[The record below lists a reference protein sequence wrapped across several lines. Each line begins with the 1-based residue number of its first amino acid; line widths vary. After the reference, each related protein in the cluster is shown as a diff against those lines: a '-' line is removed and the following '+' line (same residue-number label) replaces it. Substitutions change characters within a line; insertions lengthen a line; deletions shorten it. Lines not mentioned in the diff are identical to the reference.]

1 MVTRKNI
8 KSHALVSVYDK
19 SYLNKI
25 CFVFKK
31 YNIGIIS
38 TGSTAKKIKNLGFK
52 CQQVSEL
59 TKTKEMLDGRVKTL
73 NHKIHASILFNRKK
87 DDHIKK
93 FKNLKFPKIDYVII
107 NFYPFNKI
115 INQKNKLNKTEM
127 IDIGGPAMIRS
138 ASKNFDFV
146 TSISSTKY
154 YKELVDELNKNNGS
168 TSLKFRVKMAKN
180 NFKETSDYDRTIYK
194 WFDKDS
200 KKTRKKT
207 NNKIIIKYGENPN
220 QKAFFIA
227 NSKNNIINSQI
238 SGKKIGYNNI
248 LDISDGLNCLNEF
261 KDPTCVI
268 IKHNNPCG
276 AASANN
282 IEQSFIKAYNSDPV
296 SAFGGI
302 ILLNR
307 IINEKLSLKISSY
320 FSEAIVAPRYTN
332 NALEIFKSK
341 KNLIV
346 INSLN
351 LKKENNLSVR
361 SVNSGIL
368 YQNTNNFLISKSGLK
383 LAGKVKSSKKTIHD
397 LVFAYKVAK
406 HVKSNAVV
414 LVNNKQTLGIGAG
427 QMSRL
432 DSTGLAIKKYKENFN
447 KKNFVCASD
456 AFFPFTDN
464 LKTLHKQNC
473 LAIVQPYGSIND
485 KKIINYANK
494 NKISLYFSKQRVFKH

>member
-19 SYLNKI
+19 SYLRTI
-25 CFVFKK
+25 CLVFKK

-38 TGSTAKKIKNLGFK
+38 TGSTAKKIKSLGFK
-52 CQQVSEL
+52 CQHVSEL

-73 NHKIHASILFNRKK
+73 NHKIHASVLFNRKK
-87 DDHIKK
+87 EDHIKK
-93 FKNLKFPKIDYVII
+93 FKNLKFPKIDYVIV
-107 NFYPFNKI
+107 NFYPFNKDF
-115 INQKNKLNKTEM
+115 NQKNKLDKIEM

-138 ASKNFDFV
+138 ASKNFDSL
-146 TSISSTKY
+146 TTISSTKH
-154 YKELVDELNKNNGS
+154 YKELVDELNKNKGS
-168 TSLKFRVKMAKN
+168 TSLNFRIKMAKN
-180 NFKETSDYDRTIYK
+180 NFKETSAYDAAIYK

-200 KKTRKKT
+200 KKIKT
-207 NNKIIIKYGENPN
+207 NKKIKIKYGENPN

-227 NSKNNIINSQI
+227 NSKDNIVNSQMN
-238 SGKKIGYNNI
+238 GKKIGYNNI

-276 AASANN
+276 VASAKN
-282 IEQSFIKAYNSDPV
+282 IEQSFIKAYNSDRI

-307 IINEKLSLKISSY
+307 TINIKLALKISSY
-320 FSEAIVAPRYTN
+320 FAEAIVAPRYTIE
-332 NALEIFKSK
+332 ALKILKSK
-341 KNLIV
+341 NKLIV

-351 LKKENNLSVR
+351 IKTENNVSIR

-368 YQNTNNFLISKSGLK
+368 YQDKNNLSISKANLK
-383 LAGKVKSSKKTIHD
+383 LASKTKSSNKIIND
-397 LVFAYKVAK
+397 LIFAYKVAK

-414 LVNNKQTLGIGAG
+414 LVSNKQTLGIGAG

-432 DSTGLAIKKYKENFN
+432 DSTKLAIKKYKDYFN
-447 KKNFVCASD
+447 KKKFVCASD

-464 LKTLHKQNC
+464 LKLLHKQNC
-473 LAIVQPYGSIND
+473 LAIVKPHGSIND
-485 KKIINYANK
+485 KKIINYAIK
-494 NKISLYFSKQRVFKH
+494 NNMSLYLTKQRVFKH

>member
-8 KSHALVSVYDK
+8 RSHALISVYNK
-19 SYLNKI
+19 SNLNKI
-25 CFVFKK
+25 CLVFKK

-38 TGSTAKKIKNLGFK
+38 TGSTAKKIKDLGFK

-59 TKTKEMLDGRVKTL
+59 TKTKEMLNGRVKTL

-87 DDHIKK
+87 KDHIKK
-93 FKNLKFPKIDYVII
+93 FQNLKFPKIDYVIV
-107 NFYPFNKI
+107 NFYPFNNI
-115 INQKNKLNKTEM
+115 YINKNKLDKIET

-146 TSISSTKY
+146 TTLCSIKY
-154 YKELVDELNKNNGS
+154 YKELIDELNMNNGS

-180 NFKETSDYDRTIYK
+180 NFKETSAYDRTIYR
-194 WFDKDS
+194 WFNKNS
-200 KKTRKKT
+200 KKEKT
-207 NNKIIIKYGENPN
+207 NNKIKIKYGENPN
-220 QKAFFIA
+220 QKAFFIS
-227 NSKNNIINSQI
+227 NSKQNIINSQI

-248 LDISDGLNCLNEF
+248 LDISDGLNCLKEF

-276 AASANN
+276 VASTNN
-282 IEQSFIKAYNSDPV
+282 VEKSFIKAYNSDPV

-302 ILLNR
+302 ILFNR
-307 IINEKLSLKISSY
+307 IISEKLALKIISY
-320 FSEAIVAPRYTN
+320 FSEAVVAPRYTKK
-332 NALEIFKSK
+332 ALEVLKSK
-341 KNLIV
+341 NSLIV
-346 INSLN
+346 VNSKN
-351 LKKENNLSVR
+351 IKKENNLSFR

-368 YQNTNNFLISKSGLK
+368 YQDTNNILISQSKLK
-383 LAGKVKSSKKTIHD
+383 LVSKVKSSKKTIDD

-414 LVNNKQTLGIGAG
+414 LVGNKQTLGIGAG

-432 DSTGLAIKKYKENFN
+432 DSTSLAIRKYKKNFN

-464 LKTLHKQNC
+464 LKILHKKNC

-494 NKISLYFSKQRVFKH
+494 SKISLYFSQQRVFKH